1 MPGSGWTVIRWATP
15 WSRPTRCTRTRGKK
29 GIAHDDPD
37 DPPRRRAN
45 SRRGH
50 GTFATDRPPI
60 AGVVG
65 RESGEVRL
73 DVIESASATELDDVI
88 DNACL
93 GETTVNTDEWNGYN
107 RVGKR
112 QGRVHRLVDHSG
124 PRWTWA
130 IDADGDGVREIH
142 CNTQEGLWTGL
153 RNFLRPF
160 RGVSKWYLS
169 QYVAIFQ
176 WCHNIKQVT
185 DEFLGVLMGKP
196 PSTEL
201 AT

>member
-1 MPGSGWTVIRWATP
+1 MP
-15 WSRPTRCTRTRGKK
+15 WSRPTRWIKTRGKK
-29 GIAHDDPD
+29 GIPHIDPD

-50 GTFATDRPPI
+50 GTFDTDRPPI

-73 DVIESASATELDDVI
+73 DVIETASATELDDVV
-88 DNACL
+88 DNACVS
-93 GETTVNTDEWNGYN
+93 ETTVNTDEWNGYN

-112 QGRVHRLVDHSG
+112 HGRIHRAVDHSG
-124 PRWTWA
+124 PKSTWA
-130 IDADGDGVREIH
+130 IDGDGDGVREIH

-160 RGVSKWYLS
+160 RGVSKWYLA

-176 WCHNIKQVT
+176 WSHNIKEVI
-185 DEFLGVLMGKP
+185 DEFLRTLLGKR
-196 PSTEL
+196 PSTKF

>member
-1 MPGSGWTVIRWATP
+1 MR
-15 WSRPTRCTRTRGKK
+15 WSRPTRWTPTRGKK
-29 GIAHDDPD
+29 GIPPDDPD

-50 GTFATDRPPI
+50 GTFETDRPPS

-73 DVIESASATELDDVI
+73 DVIESASASALDEVS
-88 DNACL
+88 DNAWL
-93 GETTVNTDEWNGYN
+93 GETTVTTAEGNGYG

-112 QGRVHRLVDHSG
+112 HGRVPRTVDHSG
-124 PRWTWA
+124 PKGTWA
-130 IDADGDGVREIH
+130 HDGEGDGVREIP

-153 RNFLRPF
+153 RNFLGPF
-160 RGVSKWYLS
+160 RGVSKWYLA
-169 QYVAIFQ
+169 QDVAIFQ
-176 WCHNIKQVT
+176 WCHNIKEVT
-185 DEFLGVLMGKP
+185 TEFLRILLGKSG
-196 PSTEL
+196 STEL